1 MTRRQYA
8 PSVIS
13 TPSAGGCDIGHD
25 SAYGDDFDFHLKITV
40 IHTTPEG
47 TFAALKLAGDLA
59 RDLSLRIG
67 LLAVQL
73 VPFRLPIEESIVSPA
88 FLEQRQALLVARTG
102 LGEDEVNIRVC
113 LARDRKAALATLL
126 PPNSLV
132 VIGGRRNWWRQERNL
147 EKWLLRMGHQVLFAQ
162 AGKQLRVSPLRLLLS
177 PSQALPQS

>member
-1 MTRRQYA
+1 
-8 PSVIS
+8 
-13 TPSAGGCDIGHD
+13 
-25 SAYGDDFDFHLKITV
+25 
-40 IHTTPEG
+40 
-47 TFAALKLAGDLA
+47 
-59 RDLSLRIG
+59 